1 MRRELQSFS
10 SVYIKTPDIGRD
22 LCYEASLY
30 FDDSMLTVV
39 GVGRWI
45 FQLIKDLTVSEK
57 RFTKFQLRV
66 YQDS

>member
-1 MRRELQSFS
+1 M
-10 SVYIKTPDIGRD
+10 YIKTPDPGGL
-22 LCYEASLY
+22 LCSEASLY
-30 FDDSMLTVV
+30 FDDSMLIVV

>member
-1 MRRELQSFS
+1 M
-10 SVYIKTPDIGRD
+10 YIKTPDPGLV
-22 LCYEASLY
+22 LCSEASLY

-45 FQLIKDLTVSEK
+45 FQLIKDLTVLEK

>member
-1 MRRELQSFS
+1 MRRDLRSFS

-45 FQLIKDLTVSEK
+45 FQLIKDFTVSEK
-57 RFTKFQLRV
+57 IFAKFQLRV